1 MSAQTQVRCRCQSCT
16 IRSLM
21 GPAILIT
28 LGVLFLLHQVR
39 GGHFDFSNTWPV
51 LLLVIGI
58 LLLASSIAPRDG
70 HTESPANV
78 IAPPPPPAPPAVP
91 PPQAP
96 YNNQGQ

>member
-16 IRSLM
+16 IRGLM

-39 GGHFDFSNTWPV
+39 GGHFDFGNTWPI

-58 LLLASSIAPRDG
+58 LLLASSVAPRDG
-70 HTESPANV
+70 HIESPANV
-78 IAPPPPPAPPAVP
+78 IAPLPPPAPPAVP
-91 PPQAP
+91 PPQPP